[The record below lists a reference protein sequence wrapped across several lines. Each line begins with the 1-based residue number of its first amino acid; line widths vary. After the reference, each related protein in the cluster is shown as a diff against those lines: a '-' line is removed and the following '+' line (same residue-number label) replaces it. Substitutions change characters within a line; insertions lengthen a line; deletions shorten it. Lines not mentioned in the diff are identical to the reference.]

1 MPSCVVVGAGL
12 SGLACAR
19 ELKHLGWDVRV
30 VEARARPGGRVFT
43 EHDERGVPVDAG
55 ASFIHGIGRNPVAE
69 LAMASGGDLHAYSF
83 CPLFDEDGR
92 LLDPEVDS
100 GVEQLFNLTL
110 AQASRRHQRFPNE
123 SLEHAVQSCVGLDK
137 LPKLEQR
144 AFNWHL
150 SNLEYSVNANLSEV
164 RNNGW
169 DADDAFGLLG
179 RHCLVRGGMGRV
191 IDLLLPNLDVTYN
204 TKVLSIDYSK
214 DGDGDDKD
222 NQVSLNHGQ
231 FRADVCVCTLPLG
244 VLKSEAVQFLPPLP
258 RDKLDSVTKLGFGV
272 LNKVALCFAEK
283 FWTQELF
290 GYCSKDRGKFPIF
303 VDSAPGHAVL
313 TCLLSGSSATDAE
326 QCSDNYLVRQM
337 LLVLRR
343 IYPGKVTA
351 VVEHHVTRWHAD
363 EFARGSY
370 SFVAV
375 GSSPRDYDVLAR
387 PLAGGGSRPN
397 LFFAGEATN
406 RMFPASVHG
415 AFFSGVREA
424 KRIHLLYG
432 AHDRLRSV
440 KQRQQ
445 ELSELVREE
454 DVFTKEA
461 FADLYSPAFT
471 FPVNGQGGGV
481 VVASKFPAGEGEED
495 EDEEEVPKPKRQH
508 RASTTSTTATPN
520 PSKGKRRGRRM

>member
-1 MPSCVVVGAGL
+1 MPTCVVVGAGL

-43 EHDERGVPVDAG
+43 THEHDVPVDVG
-55 ASFIHGIGRNPVAE
+55 ASFIHGIGRNPVAK
-69 LAMASGGDLHAYSF
+69 LAMASGGDLYSYSF
-83 CPLFDEDGR
+83 CPLFDEGGQ
-92 LLDPEVDS
+92 LLDHEMDL
-100 GVEQLFNLTL
+100 GMEQLFNLTL
-110 AQASRRHQRFPNE
+110 AQASKRHQRFPNE
-123 SLEHAVQSCVGLDK
+123 SLEHAVQSCVSLSK
-137 LPKLEQR
+137 LSRLEQR

-191 IDLLLPNLDVTYN
+191 IDLLLPNLDITYN
-204 TKVLSIDYSK
+204 TKVVTIDYSCGK
-214 DGDGDDKD
+214 G
-222 NQVSLNHGQ
+222 VEINHGTFQ
-231 FRADVCVCTLPLG
+231 ADVCVCTLPLG
-244 VLKSEAVQFLPPLP
+244 VLKSNSVQFLPKLP
-258 RDKLDSVTKLGFGV
+258 KDKLDAITKLGFGV
-272 LNKVALCFAEK
+272 LNKVALSFAEK
-283 FWTQELF
+283 FWTEELF

-326 QCSDNYLVRQM
+326 ECSDNYLVRQM
-337 LLVLRR
+337 LVVLRK
-343 IYPGKVTA
+343 IYPSKVTA
-351 VVEHHVTRWHAD
+351 VVEYQVTRWHTD
-363 EFARGSY
+363 EFAKGSY
-370 SFVAV
+370 SFVAM

-387 PLAGGGSRPN
+387 PIGGNGSRPN

-424 KRIHLLYG
+424 KRIHLLYQE
-432 AHDRLRSV
+432 HDRLRST

-445 ELSELVREE
+445 ELSEIVREE
-454 DVFTKEA
+454 DVFTKES
-461 FADLYSPAFT
+461 FADLYSPSFT
-471 FPVNGQGGGV
+471 FPIHGQGGGV
-481 VVASKFPAGEGEED
+481 IIPSQFPASEGEE
-495 EDEEEVPKPKRQH
+495 EEEEEEEAPKPKKYRQ
-508 RASTTSTTATPN
+508 TSVN
-520 PSKGKRRGRRM
+520 SSSSRGKRLGRRM